1 MDLIFA
7 FLICPAIV
15 DPEQHGITD
24 APVSYVARFN
34 LIQVAQILQVLASRK
49 YQEVD
54 PKVWDLYSQFDK
66 DTVSSLVDGLLE
78 GAVNGLL
85 EEPVISESCKLQG
98 LSRSAALLTEAE
110 LYGLVWNYLFFY
122 TISSC
127 QSCFSISLCSLFKGE
142 LPTNCP
148 S

>member
-1 MDLIFA
+1 MIFILIFVCSSFQVFDICVDLIFS

-49 YQEVD
+49 YQDVD
-54 PKVWDLYSQFDK
+54 PKVMDLYSQFDK

-98 LSRSAALLTEAE
+98 LSRSAALITEAE
-110 LYGLVWNYLFFY
+110 LYGLVR
-122 TISSC
+122 I
-127 QSCFSISLCSLFKGE
+127 CSLWFIRVE
-142 LPTNCP
+142 QI
-148 S
+148 